1 MIKKKVPI
9 ISQSEVKIL
18 KKKAVG
24 VIPLPSNSIYFNR
37 YPYKV
42 VFNLNFDP
50 SKNYREQLLSFKLDL
65 TNFTEDVLKGPSR
78 QLISTEMPSLFI
90 RDYKDLLL
98 TLSMYKDFVHQ
109 VCGPISSEH
118 LELLYSSN
126 YKCQSKDRL
135 WYSMYDCKIET
146 WLPMR
151 YRPIANY
158 GVATYVKPVENDEL
172 AEEMNSLINYIRDNI
187 NAHIPKH
194 WTGRYTTTIYCGFEE
209 FIEIL
214 PFLKLSYPKHTL
226 IITKAILNS

>member
-24 VIPLPSNSIYFNR
+24 FTPLPSNSIYFNR

-42 VFNLNFDP
+42 VFNLNLDP
-50 SKNYREQLLSFKLDL
+50 TKQYREQLLNFKFDL
-65 TNFTEDVLKGPSR
+65 TNFIEEVLEHPTR
-78 QLISTEMPSLFI
+78 QLISTETPSLFI
-90 RDYKDLLL
+90 RDYKDLQL
-98 TLSMYKDFVHQ
+98 TLSVYKDQIQQ

-118 LELLYSSN
+118 LDLLFSRN
-126 YKCQSKDRL
+126 YNCQAKDRL
-135 WYSMYDCKIET
+135 WYGIYDCKIET
-146 WLPMR
+146 WLPIK
-151 YRPIANY
+151 YRRSITY
-158 GVATYVKPVENDEL
+158 GRFASIVDDEED
-172 AEEMNSLINYIRDNI
+172 AIEIKSLIHYIKDNI

-194 WTGRYTTTIYCGFEE
+194 WTGRFTTTIYCRFDE

-226 IITKAILNS
+226 MITKAILNS